1 MSTANIDSKLSH
13 LPPKSR
19 QIVAGFAGD
28 ISEAFGNRLLALFLF
43 GSAARIVKS
52 GAPEDFKE
60 GASDIN
66 LAIVLDRVTTT
77 ELNLIA
83 NIGRKYQKGRLAIPL
98 VFRGDHIVTSLDTF
112 PLEFSDMKQHHICL
126 FGKDPLE
133 TAVIENT
140 NLRHQCE
147 VEFKGK
153 LVQLRRG
160 YMAAGEHRENLTE
173 LLSGSVSSIV
183 TACRGLVRLKGQ
195 TPPDSVADLLTLVG
209 EDYKVNVDAVERVWH
224 LKRGEAEESTATLQ
238 ILFDNYLQALDS
250 LASLV
255 DRM

>member
-1 MSTANIDSKLSH
+1 MENIESKINH

-19 QIVAGFAGD
+19 QTVAGFAETLIG
-28 ISEAFGNRLLALFLF
+28 AFGERLLSLILF
-43 GSAARIVKS
+43 GSAARTIKS

-60 GASDIN
+60 GISDIN
-66 LAIVLDRVTTT
+66 LVIILDKVTST
-77 ELNLIA
+77 ELNMILDIS
-83 NIGRKYQKGRLAIPL
+83 RKYQKNNLALPL
-98 VFRGDHIVTSLDTF
+98 IFRSDHIATSLDTF
-112 PLEFSDMKQHHICL
+112 PLEFSEMKQRHVCL
-126 FGKDPLE
+126 YGKNPLE
-133 TAVIENT
+133 TAVIENK

-160 YMAAGEHRENLTE
+160 YLSAGENKENLIA
-173 LLSGSVSSIV
+173 LLAASVSSVV

-209 EDYKVNVDAVERVWH
+209 ENYKINVESIERAWH

-238 ILFDNYLQALDS
+238 ILFDNYLIALGG
-250 LASLV
+250 LADLV
-255 DRM
+255 DKL